1 MSCADN
7 ARNSSPKRT
16 VMNAPSLRSIR
27 RHQSGSAILAALA
40 ILAVTMVAVGAALF
54 EASHRFRAS
63 HQSTRWAQ
71 AAQAAEAGAEIALMT
86 AQKYS
91 WSADGWSGAPGAP
104 GASPVI
110 KSIALDAGVPG
121 AGSIVASMAVDTID
135 IGGSEW
141 LRIRAKG
148 IADLAGG
155 ARAGIDPRDVLLRKL
170 SLKTDRDTGS
180 TVTSPQ
186 ATRTIEILARSKSP
200 FDRAV
205 LLDKELNMSGG
216 GWIDSFD
223 SSDPTKSTSSL
234 YDIAK
239 RQSNGHVDVNDT
251 RGVSDLAGTYVYGNV
266 AYSGP
271 AILNTNNVQ
280 GTVSAPF
287 SKAVRSVSAPGWTIF
302 NPLPTIINNTA
313 TLTGGTPASPALYK
327 VSSVNISGGKV
338 LTLAPHAVGVES
350 YAEIWVSGNF
360 TTSGDGYILQQP
372 GVHVT
377 YHIEGDITVSGSSFD
392 NQSNVAGN
400 NIIEVVSPPAGVSQ
414 TVTVSGTGA
423 LIGAINAPGADFTLS
438 GATDLSGAVI
448 GKTMNISVGAS
459 IHYDEALANMSG
471 SHDGFSV
478 RSWTEAVR

>member
-1 MSCADN
+1 M
-7 ARNSSPKRT
+7 T
-16 VMNAPSLRSIR
+16 APSLRPVGR
-27 RHQSGSAILAALA
+27 RQSGSALLTALA
-40 ILAVTMVAVGAALF
+40 ILAVTLVAVSAALF

-71 AAQAAEAGAEIALMT
+71 AGQAAEAGAEIALMT

-91 WSADGWSGAPGAP
+91 WTADGWSGVPGAP
-104 GASPVI
+104 SASPVTKTI
-110 KSIALDAGVPG
+110 TLDAGVPATG
-121 AGSIVASMAVDTID
+121 PIIASVSADTVD
-135 IGGSEW
+135 IGGSDW
-141 LRIRAKG
+141 LRIRSKG
-148 IADLAGG
+148 IADLADG
-155 ARAGIDPRDVLLRKL
+155 ARASIDTRDILLRKL

-180 TVTSPQ
+180 AVTSPQ

-205 LLDKELNMSGG
+205 LLDKDLNMGGG

-223 SSDPTKSTSSL
+223 SGDPAKSTSGL
-234 YDIAK
+234 YDVAK

-251 RGVSDLAGTYVYGNV
+251 RGLSDLRSTYVYGNV

-271 AILNTNNVQ
+271 AIQNTNNVQ

-287 SKAVRSVSAPGWTIF
+287 SKAIRSVAAPSWTTF

-313 TLTGGTPASPALYK
+313 TLTGGTRSSPALYK
-327 VSSVNISGGKV
+327 VSSVNIPGGKV